1 MLTVTDSL
9 EGSKD
14 ETSHTQG
21 NPIRLSA
28 GSSAAT
34 LEARREW
41 QERRE
46 ALKEGTYDLE
56 YYIQQG
62 YHSELNERVS

>member
-1 MLTVTDSL
+1 MLTITDSL
-9 EGSKD
+9 EGSKN

-28 GSSAAT
+28 GPSAAT

-41 QERRE
+41 QGKRK
-46 ALKEGTYDLE
+46 ALKERTYDPE
-56 YYIQQG
+56 YYTQQG
-62 YHSELNERVS
+62 YHSELNESVS